1 METAETIIQTFFNSD
16 SCAAM
21 VETYLDLFSSVW
33 VYGIILGTL
42 LEFLGYGIFKAVSL
56 VNINK

>member
-1 METAETIIQTFFNSD
+1 METEVLTQTFFNTD
-16 SCAAM
+16 SCTAM
-21 VETYLDLFSSVW
+21 VQTYLDMFSSVW

>member
-1 METAETIIQTFFNSD
+1 METEVLTQTFFNTD
-16 SCAAM
+16 AVTQM
-21 VETYLDLFSSVW
+21 VNTYLDMFSSVW

-42 LEFLGYGIFKAVSL
+42 LEFFGYGIFKAVSL

>member
-1 METAETIIQTFFNSD
+1 MGTEVITETFFNTD
-16 SCAAM
+16 AVTQM
-21 VETYLDLFSSVW
+21 VNTYLDMYNSVW